1 MVPKKDDK
9 WGTRDNW
16 NAWHHK
22 GRMVNKSGIGV
33 GNAILNNVAY
43 SPQMKYN
50 LISLSWFL
58 DDGWMMTG
66 DTKGIMM
73 VSKGNKLVF
82 DIVVW
87 TETGLVYCLYMN

>member
-1 MVPKKDDK
+1 M
-9 WGTRDNW
+9 
-16 NAWHHK
+16 
-22 GRMVNKSGIGV
+22 
-33 GNAILNNVAY
+33 
-43 SPQMKYN
+43 
-50 LISLSWFL
+50 

-73 VSKGNKLVF
+73 VNKGNKLVF